1 MRCREWKNNRL
12 DHWHGKAEQEVK
24 SAKFNGRLMA
34 ARASK
39 QQRASE
45 IIHGLVDGLVP
56 PRIVIGVRTVFAE
69 SVNIYITQWEV

>member
-1 MRCREWKNNRL
+1 MRCHEWKNNRL
-12 DHWHGKAEQEVK
+12 DHWCGEAEQEVK
-24 SAKFNGRLMA
+24 SAKFNSRLMA

-39 QQRASE
+39 QQRASK
-45 IIHGLVDGLVP
+45 IIRGLVDGLVP